1 MGMRISTSQ
10 IYNTGVSQLSTLQS
24 NLLKTQQQLSTGRR
38 VLTPADDPVASARA
52 LEVTQSQ
59 EVNTQFATNRRNAD
73 GSLSQV
79 DLALSSVSDLLD
91 DVKDTILY
99 AGNPALSAANR
110 EALAVDLEG
119 RLQDLLGLA
128 NTADATG
135 GYLFSGF
142 KTNTQ
147 PFAQTATGATYYG
160 DQGVRELRVG
170 SGRQLPISASGS
182 AIFESN
188 VTGNGT
194 FLTEA
199 DPGNVTRGGT
209 GIISPGSVVD
219 ASLLT
224 GHDYQVD
231 FSMVDPGDGTPF
243 VLSYA
248 VTDSTTGTV
257 LTAPPL
263 PFKAGEPIAFDGV
276 QFDIKG
282 TPKDGDIFTVKP
294 SENQSMFTT
303 IRDVITALRAGPVA
317 PEGAAALTNAL
328 SVANQNITNA
338 QDNVLA
344 VRAKVGAN
352 IALVEQV
359 LHRRVQVGQRQAD
372 HQEAGAQRDRK
383 ADAEQVQ
390 LRRGARQDASATLVT
405 SMAATIGSDLQAGR
419 EDAAPQRGH
428 APAAPPSDIGVAGDR
443 QRDEAFRQRLEQHQV
458 GVHGQEGH
466 GRDQR
471 QELAD
476 GRGAALRGRVE
487 EGGEAEA
494 HGRAG

>member
-231 FSMVDPGDGTPF
+231 FSMG
-243 VLSYA
+243 
-248 VTDSTTGTV
+248 
-257 LTAPPL
+257 
-263 PFKAGEPIAFDGV
+263 
-276 QFDIKG
+276 
-282 TPKDGDIFTVKP
+282 
-294 SENQSMFTT
+294 
-303 IRDVITALRAGPVA
+303 
-317 PEGAAALTNAL
+317 
-328 SVANQNITNA
+328 
-338 QDNVLA
+338 
-344 VRAKVGAN
+344 
-352 IALVEQV
+352 
-359 LHRRVQVGQRQAD
+359 
-372 HQEAGAQRDRK
+372 DRK
-383 ADAEQVQ
+383 ADAEQVE
-390 LRRGARQDASATLVT
+390 LWRGAGQDAQRDVGDQQTRHHRQRQLH
-405 SMAATIGSDLQAGR
+405 AGA
-419 EDAAPQRGH
+419 EDAA
-428 APAAPPSDIGVAGDR
+428 APAGQLAEQVAAHR
-443 QRDEAFRQRLEQHQV
+443 
-458 GVHGQEGH
+458 HGCHGH
-466 GRDQR
+466 
-471 QELAD
+471 
-476 GRGAALRGRVE
+476 
-487 EGGEAEA
+487 GGEAVDQ
-494 HGRAG
+494 GRQHHQVQIGGEVDHQRDQ

>member
-79 DLALSSVSDLLD
+79 DLTLSSVSDLLD

-99 AGNPALSAANR
+99 AGNPALSATNR

-147 PFAQTATGATYYG
+147 PFSQTATGATYYG

-209 GIISPGSVVD
+209 GIISPGSVID

-282 TPKDGDIFTVKP
+282 TPKDGDIFTVTP

-303 IRDVITALRAGPVA
+303 IRDVITALRSGPVA

-352 IALVEQV
+352 MKELSYLDSSGLDLNIQYETEIARLIEI
-359 LHRRVQVGQRQAD
+359 D
-372 HQEAGAQRDRK
+372 PYEAISRFTQ
-383 ADAEQVQ
+383 QQ
-390 LRRGARQDASATLVT
+390 SSL
-405 SMAATIGSDLQAGR
+405 
-419 EDAAPQRGH
+419 DAAQKSFK
-428 APAAPPSDIGVAGDR
+428 AASSLSLFNYI
-443 QRDEAFRQRLEQHQV
+443 
-458 GVHGQEGH
+458 
-466 GRDQR
+466 
-471 QELAD
+471 
-476 GRGAALRGRVE
+476 
-487 EGGEAEA
+487 
-494 HGRAG
+494 